1 MLGKEKG
8 FLAKAGCVCHPRGY
22 IVRINRCVAR
32 FLVVLEVSINIV
44 AKGCYLNQMHLC
56 GQQREILFFK
66 QELCM
71 VKVLLVSCFV
81 ELVENAI

>member
-8 FLAKAGCVCHPRGY
+8 FLAKAGCVCHPCGY
-22 IVRINRCVAR
+22 IGRMKCVAQ
-32 FLVVLEVSINIV
+32 FLVVLEVSINII

-56 GQQREILFFK
+56 RQQWEILFFK
-66 QELCM
+66 QELRM
-71 VKVLLVSCFV
+71 VKVLLVSCFA